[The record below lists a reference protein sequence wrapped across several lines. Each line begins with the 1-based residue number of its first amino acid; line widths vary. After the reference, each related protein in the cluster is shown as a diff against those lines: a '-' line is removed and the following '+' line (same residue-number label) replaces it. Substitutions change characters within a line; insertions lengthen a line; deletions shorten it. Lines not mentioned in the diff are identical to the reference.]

1 MLHERKLNK
10 SSFTP
15 PSSSPIPLQPVTN
28 CLKSYVSRDGN
39 DFLKDPRF
47 DSYQALKIQF
57 GLYASSLI
65 PWPLPVALAPGPGL

>member
-15 PSSSPIPLQPVTN
+15 PSSFPIPLQPVTN

-57 GLYASSLI
+57 GLYASSFI